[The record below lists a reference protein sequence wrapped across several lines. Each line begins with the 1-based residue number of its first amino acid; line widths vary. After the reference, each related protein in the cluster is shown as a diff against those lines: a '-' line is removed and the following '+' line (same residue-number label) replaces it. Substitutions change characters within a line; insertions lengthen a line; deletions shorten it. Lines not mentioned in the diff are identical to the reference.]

1 MTGPSAQLPAP
12 PQGPLRRQRASS
24 RCRRH
29 PERQGA
35 HSMDHVEDPGTG
47 DATLPHAQPTPP
59 SPPSSPTPPSP
70 PSPPA
75 APPGEGAAA
84 AEPTEPMAAQGPG
97 SALPPP
103 PPPPP
108 PPPGYGYGQQ

>member
-1 MTGPSAQLPAP
+1 MFRDVVVVVARHDRTVGAAAGPA

-47 DATLPHAQPTPP
+47 DATLPHAQPTPR
-59 SPPSSPTPPSP
+59 
-70 PSPPA
+70 SPPA
-75 APPGEGAAA
+75 PEAPERAEAVQPAEPAQPAAA
-84 AEPTEPMAAQGPG
+84 TERTEPMAAQGPG

-103 PPPPP
+103 LP
-108 PPPGYGYGQQ
+108 